1 METLAAGLSAEVAHV
16 VAEGDT
22 ATALHSG
29 DVNVLGT
36 PRVVALCEEAT
47 VRAIEGRL
55 DPGLTS
61 VGTRVEVDHLRATA
75 VGGRLLAEAVLE
87 EAAGRKL
94 LFSVSVSDADGR
106 VAVGRI
112 VRVVVERDRFLA
124 AV

>member
-1 METLAAGLSAEVAHV
+1 
-16 VAEGDT
+16 
-22 ATALHSG
+22 
-29 DVNVLGT
+29 VNVLGT